1 MSPDEPPN
9 PFQRG
14 TGSYP
19 PVLAGREAELA
30 ALRRLLNGLADD
42 TLEQT
47 IHLMQAP
54 RGLGKTVLLQALHRD
69 ASVRVDGVEVRRAS
83 AGAFP
88 SLADLAQ
95 SIGSARRP
103 RDLLDW
109 FAGASVF
116 GFRIQR
122 PTDGGT
128 APRNLEQALERRS
141 RPPLLFAVDEAHVLP
156 PDVCRTLL
164 NAFQAVAGRA
174 RCALLLVGTPALKP
188 LLLSPEVNA
197 SFAERA
203 PAILPGLLSFDDSLA
218 ALRVPQW
225 SEWRLDESVLQEA
238 AADCLGY
245 PFFLQLWGEQLWE
258 AGRSRRAVDGETL
271 DAARAVVDAVRADF
285 YAARYDEFERFGL
298 EEGVGRDALVA
309 AVQRVAPQVCAP
321 NAVITTRSLNQALE
335 SAGLDQFQ
343 AAEAKKCFM
352 DNGFLTRQGDDW
364 RAAIPSLAN
373 YIREHPR

>member
-19 PVLAGREAELA
+19 PVLAGREVELA
-30 ALRRLLNGLADD
+30 ALRKLLNGLADD

-103 RDLLDW
+103 RHLLDW

-122 PTDGGT
+122 PTDWRDGS
-128 APRNLEQALERRS
+128 ARDLEQALERRS

-203 PAILPGLLSFDDSLA
+203 PAILPGLLSFDDSLSGA
-218 ALRVPQW
+218 SRTTMVRV
-225 SEWRLDESVLQEA
+225 
-238 AADCLGY
+238 
-245 PFFLQLWGEQLWE
+245 
-258 AGRSRRAVDGETL
+258 
-271 DAARAVVDAVRADF
+271 AAR
-285 YAARYDEFERFGL
+285 
-298 EEGVGRDALVA
+298 
-309 AVQRVAPQVCAP
+309 
-321 NAVITTRSLNQALE
+321 
-335 SAGLDQFQ
+335 
-343 AAEAKKCFM
+343 
-352 DNGFLTRQGDDW
+352 
-364 RAAIPSLAN
+364 
-373 YIREHPR
+373 